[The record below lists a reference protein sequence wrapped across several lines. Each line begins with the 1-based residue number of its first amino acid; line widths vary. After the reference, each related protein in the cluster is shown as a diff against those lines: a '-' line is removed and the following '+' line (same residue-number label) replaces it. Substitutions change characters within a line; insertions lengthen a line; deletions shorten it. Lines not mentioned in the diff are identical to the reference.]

1 MALLTDSGDNTQVKR
16 ENRLRY
22 LSGSLSVTDLSNAD
36 ADEFLVRG
44 DEWMQ
49 NGTIVW
55 ISTLV
60 DANLRIQAAEHWAA
74 AEVLDGIPTPDAA
87 RKATELRQSAKD
99 TIARINKKTPSGG
112 VPSFQKTSGF
122 NNR

>member
-1 MALLTDSGDNTQVKR
+1 MVLVDTADNTLAKR

-22 LSGSLSVTDLSNAD
+22 LAGGLSTSDLSNAD
-36 ADEFLVRG
+36 ADEFLNRG

-49 NGTIVW
+49 NGT
-55 ISTLV
+55 STWLDTLD

-74 AEVLDGIPTPDAA
+74 AEVLDGIPTDQAA
-87 RKATELRQSAKD
+87 RKATEFRTSARG
-99 TIARINKKTPSGG
+99 TISKINKKTVEGG
-112 VPSFQKTSGF
+112 AAVFQKTKGF